1 LEQSKFPFQP
11 EQPVEESIHKVV
23 SVVYDKE
30 PVKCVV
36 IDMDFNVNYC
46 KLTRAGIYL
55 QTNPEM
61 LFIAGA
67 TDPALIVHSIALMG
81 PGDTLHCL
89 EQLVKRKAT
98 VLGKPGLPL
107 VELLKSEQQFED
119 PKRVLF
125 IGDT

>member
-1 LEQSKFPFQP
+1 
-11 EQPVEESIHKVV
+11 V
-23 SVVYDKE
+23 SVVYDKQ

-55 QTNPEM
+55 QQNPDM

-81 PGDTLHCL
+81 PGDTLQCL
-89 EQLVKRKAT
+89 EQVVKRKAT

-107 VELLKSEQQFED
+107 VELLKAEQQFED
-119 PKRVLF
+119 PRRVLF